1 MGFMIMASHQTFSGQ
16 IKCLLH
22 LARHIY
28 SALSMEKYFSLLK
41 IINVRTNFSPHYK
54 HCNGTHGGHYMEGM
68 GLKFTP
74 VVLRPSLRLSKHVWA
89 YGWHFLDS

>member
-1 MGFMIMASHQTFSGQ
+1 MIMASHQTFSGQ

-41 IINVRTNFSPHYK
+41 IINVLTNFSPYHK
-54 HCNGTHGGHYMEGM
+54 QCNGTHGGHYMEGM
-68 GLKFTP
+68 GLKFEIYSSGIET
-74 VVLRPSLRLSKHVWA
+74 SFRLSKHVWA